1 LCEHFP
7 FSRQELFDIVR
18 ISGVRSFGVLLAAH
32 GQGRGCDIC
41 KPAVA
46 SMFASVG
53 SGYILGGE
61 QASLQDTNDH
71 FLANLQRD
79 GTYSV
84 VPRVP
89 GGEITPA
96 QLVAIG
102 EVAQEFDLYT
112 KITGAQRIDMFG
124 ARVEHLPRIWERLIA
139 AGLESGHAYGKALRT
154 VKSCVG
160 RTWCRYGVQ
169 DSTSLAIQLELRYR
183 GLRAPHKIK
192 SAVSGCVRE
201 CAEAQ
206 GKDFG
211 VIATEQGW
219 NLFVCGN
226 GGAQPQHAVLFAE
239 DLDTETLIR
248 YVDRFLMYYI
258 RTAGRLERTAP
269 WLNKLEGGI
278 DYLRAVI
285 IDDSLGVCGAL
296 EADMERHAAQYRCEW
311 QETLADPSRLRRFRT
326 FVNSDEPD
334 PDVAVVRERGQ
345 PRPRRPDDPGD
356 PHDPSDRHEPEPI
369 LVGISSRRSG
379 KAG

>member
-1 LCEHFP
+1 M
-7 FSRQELFDIVR
+7 
-18 ISGVRSFGVLLAAH
+18 LA
-32 GQGRGCDIC
+32 
-41 KPAVA
+41 
-46 SMFASVG
+46 SLG
-53 SGYILGGE
+53 SGYILDGE

-102 EVAQEFDLYT
+102 QVAQEFDLYT

-124 ARVEHLPRIWERLIA
+124 ARVEHLPRIWERLID
-139 AGLESGHAYGKALRT
+139 AGLESGHAYGKSLRT

-160 RTWCRYGVQ
+160 HTWCRYGVQ
-169 DSTSLAIQLELRYR
+169 DSTSLAIQLERRYR

-192 SAVSGCVRE
+192 AAVSGCVRE

-211 VIATEQGW
+211 VIATERGW
-219 NLFVCGN
+219 NLYVCGN
-226 GGAQPQHAVLFAE
+226 GGARPQHAVLFAE

-248 YVDRFLMYYI
+248 YLDRFLMYYI
-258 RTAGRLERTAP
+258 RTADRLERTAP
-269 WLNKLEGGI
+269 WLNKLDGGL
-278 DYLRAVI
+278 DYLRSVI
-285 IDDSLGVCGAL
+285 VDDSLGVCAAL
-296 EADMERHAAQYRCEW
+296 EAEMERHVAQYRCEW
-311 QETLADPSRLRRFRT
+311 QETLEDPNRLRRFRT

-334 PDVAVVRERGQ
+334 PDIVFVRERGQ
-345 PRPRRPDDPGD
+345 PRPRRPNDADDGD
-356 PHDPSDRHEPEPI
+356 DAGHQPDPEPV
-369 LVGISSRRSG
+369 LVGISGRRPG
-379 KAG
+379 GEG